1 MTSEREFFTWDE
13 DTLEEKQ
20 RSSLGYYSDRWGCE
34 TLLKK
39 KVQTTNSPAAPA
51 VLAALFDKL
60 AKTVQSRTEIE
71 LKVGLMEKVV
81 LELRYRIS
89 ELENYKT
96 VTVAINTLAPEPLIL
111 KQPIWITVQPV
122 DDEFCAIFFDA
133 NINATGD
140 TKFEAIENL
149 KDLIVSNY
157 NRFSALGEKRL
168 GPGPRKQLAV
178 MESLIE
184 Q

>member
-1 MTSEREFFTWDE
+1 MNSEREFFTWDE
-13 DTLEEKQ
+13 DVFEEKQ
-20 RSSLGYYSDRWGCE
+20 RSSLSYYSRRWGCE
-34 TLLKK
+34 TVPKK
-39 KVQTTNSPAAPA
+39 KVQTTDSPAA
-51 VLAALFDKL
+51 LAALFDKL
-60 AKTVQSRTEIE
+60 AKNVQSRTEIE
-71 LKVGLMEKVV
+71 LKVGLIEKVV
-81 LELRYRIS
+81 LELRHKIS

-96 VTVAINTLAPEPLIL
+96 VQVAINTLAPEPLTL

-157 NRFSALGEKRL
+157 SRFSSLGDKRL
-168 GPGPRKQLAV
+168 GPGPRKQLAILK
-178 MESLIE
+178 SLIE
-184 Q
+184 